1 MTATISSTPVTES
14 QLGLLVVHRSVP
26 VGNLYTVLVEL
37 RLDPTRSAADV
48 RAALTAV
55 LNAQPALRLAFR
67 ELPEPAAW
75 LREPFTPRE
84 APLRHVPV
92 DRDFAER
99 TRRELAELAAEGFDL
114 GEAPLLRAVH
124 LRATAGDESVL
135 LISVHHTVFDGY
147 SLQPLVRDLDAA
159 LAGDLDVDGVRPARE
174 RALLRELDAQVKAGA
189 ADSVEEQAKAIG
201 ARLRETTAT
210 VLYPRPNRPA
220 TTDFRGA
227 RRELP
232 LSPERSAAVDRA
244 ITALG
249 VTPFTFFSAAY
260 SAVLARHGG
269 ADQAVFG
276 SPLMARRTIGS
287 HDLCGFFV
295 NTLPL
300 VVDVDWDRSFAEH
313 ARTAVDREVDGVR
326 RAVTVPFNRV
336 VRHAAPDR
344 GGNRNPLFSAMLAMQ
359 DSTGTPPGSAVRSVR
374 EHGTGTA
381 KFDLWL
387 GVTPT
392 PGGWLLE
399 LEHDVALLPEP
410 IAAAVADSLLHA
422 LDRAAAD
429 PSTPLRDLFEDASV
443 EEAHRADGYYGQPPC
458 ADLDGWLARVAAGR
472 PDAVAVEEEGRA
484 LTYAELAR
492 EVAAVATGLR
502 GRGVEPGRV
511 VGLTTT
517 TLVDTVVA
525 MLAVLRLRATF
536 LPLDLAL
543 PAERLAHMVGK
554 ADCRIAVGGGDP
566 GVPVHPV
573 AELRAAGEAGGEAG
587 DAANDVGEPSEEDG
601 VYVMFTSG
609 STGNP
614 KGVLMHNRPLV
625 NLTAWQL
632 AALDMDEGT
641 RFLQYAP
648 LGFDVSFQEIV
659 PTLAAGGTVV
669 SREPADRR
677 DVPAVVQRV
686 LDTAVTHVYLPVAA
700 LRPFVQ
706 AAEGLRFEHLK
717 YVCVSGEQLTVND
730 VVRDFFARHPGV
742 RLVNLYGPTETHAVT
757 THRLSAEDSH
767 WPSHVPIGVPLTG
780 VTAQVVDRT
789 GHLAPRGVVGELL
802 LGGDCP
808 ARGYV
813 NEPERTAERFV
824 PDPRGTTRYRTGDQ
838 VLWDADGV
846 LVFLGRDDHQ
856 VKIRGYR
863 VELGEVEVVAQQH
876 PGVRRAVAVARGDGA
891 DRHLV
896 LFVQA
901 DEPDLEALR
910 RRLTDALPPYMVPL
924 RTFTVAEV
932 PLTGNGKV
940 DRAALLRQADALV
953 DEQRADEA
961 GRTTTDDPLEA
972 GLQALW
978 AELLDHP
985 APPLDRSL
993 LELGAHSLNALVALS
1008 RVEQEHGVRVP
1019 ILDFFRDPTVAA
1031 LAELVRERR

>member
-14 QLGLLVVHRSVP
+14 QLGLLVVHRTVP
-26 VGNLYTVLVEL
+26 VGNLYNVLVEL
-37 RLDPTRSAADV
+37 RLDPARSAADV

-55 LNAQPALRLAFR
+55 LNAQPALRLAFH
-67 ELPEPAAW
+67 ELPEPAAR
-75 LREPFTPRE
+75 LREPLTPQE
-84 APLRHVPV
+84 APLRHVLV
-92 DRDFAER
+92 GRDFEGR
-99 TRRELAELAAEGFDL
+99 TRRELAELAAAGFDL

-124 LRATAGDESVL
+124 LRSGDGDESAL

-159 LAGDLDVDGVRPARE
+159 LAGTLDVDGVRPARE

-189 ADSVEEQAKAIG
+189 AGAVEERAKAIG

-220 TTDFRGA
+220 GTDFRGA

-249 VTPFTFFSAAY
+249 VTPFTFFSAVY
-260 SAVLARHGG
+260 SAVLARHSG
-269 ADQAVFG
+269 ADQATFG

-300 VVDVDWDRSFAEH
+300 VVDVDWDRTFAEH
-313 ARTAVDREVDGVR
+313 ARTAVEREVDEVR

-344 GGNRNPLFSAMLAMQ
+344 GGDRNPLFSAMLAMQ
-359 DSTGTPPGSAVRSVR
+359 DSTATPPGSAVRSVR

-410 IAAAVADSLLHA
+410 IAAAVEDSLLLA

-443 EEAHRADGYYGQPPC
+443 EEAHRADGFRREPPC

-484 LTYAELAR
+484 LTYGELAR
-492 EVAAVATGLR
+492 EVAAVAAGLR
-502 GRGVEPGRV
+502 GRGAGPGQV

-566 GVPVHPV
+566 GVPVFGV
-573 AELRAAGEAGGEAG
+573 AELRAAGGSGVAG
-587 DAANDVGEPSEEDG
+587 DVGEPSEEDG

-632 AALDMDEGT
+632 DALDMDEGT

-677 DVPAVVQRV
+677 DVPAVVRRV
-686 LDTAVTHVYLPVAA
+686 LDTAVTHVYQPVAA

-706 AAEGLRFEHLK
+706 AAEGLRFEHLR

-757 THRLSAEDSH
+757 THRLSAEDAH

-808 ARGYV
+808 ALGYV

-896 LFVQA
+896 LFV
-901 DEPDLEALR
+901 
-910 RRLTDALPPYMVPL
+910 
-924 RTFTVAEV
+924 
-932 PLTGNGKV
+932 
-940 DRAALLRQADALV
+940 
-953 DEQRADEA
+953 
-961 GRTTTDDPLEA
+961 
-972 GLQALW
+972 
-978 AELLDHP
+978 
-985 APPLDRSL
+985 
-993 LELGAHSLNALVALS
+993 
-1008 RVEQEHGVRVP
+1008 
-1019 ILDFFRDPTVAA
+1019 
-1031 LAELVRERR
+1031 

>member
-1 MTATISSTPVTES
+1 MTAVISAAPVTES

-37 RLDPTRSAADV
+37 RLDPDRSAAEV

-75 LREPFTPRE
+75 LREPFTE
-84 APLRHVPV
+84 QEVPLRHVPV
-92 DRDFAER
+92 DRDFGAR
-99 TRRELAELAAEGFDL
+99 TGRALAELAAEGFDP

-124 LRATAGDESVL
+124 LSSTSGDASTL
-135 LISVHHTVFDGY
+135 LLSVHHTVFDGY

-159 LAGDLDVDGVRPARE
+159 LAGTLDVAAVRPVRE
-174 RALLRELDAQVKAGA
+174 RALRRELDAQVRA
-189 ADSVEEQAKAIG
+189 AAEAATEERAEAIA
-201 ARLRETTAT
+201 ARLRGTAPV
-210 VLYPRPNRPA
+210 VLYPRPHRPT

-232 LSPERSAAVDRA
+232 LSAAASAAVDRA

-249 VTPFTFFSAAY
+249 VTPFTFFSAVW

-269 ADQAVFG
+269 TDRVTFG
-276 SPLMARRTIGS
+276 SPLMARRTLAS

-300 VVDVDWDRSFAEH
+300 VVDVDWDRAFAEH
-313 ARTAVDREVDGVR
+313 ARTAVDREVDAVR
-326 RAVTVPFNRV
+326 RAVTVPFGRV
-336 VRHAAPDR
+336 VRHADPDR
-344 GGNRNPLFSAMLAMQ
+344 DGARNPLFSAMLAMQ
-359 DSTGTPPGSAVRSVR
+359 DSTATPPGSAVRAVR

-392 PGGWLLE
+392 PDGWVLE
-399 LEHDVALLPEP
+399 LEHDLDLLPEP
-410 IAAAVADSLLHA
+410 IAGAVEDSLRLA

-429 PSTPLRDLFEDASV
+429 PSTPLRDLFDDASAR
-443 EEAHRADGYYGQPPC
+443 EARHTDGFRREPPC
-458 ADLDGWLARVAAGR
+458 ADLDGWLARVAARR

-484 LTYAELAR
+484 LTYAELGR
-492 EVAAVATGLR
+492 EVAAVAAGLR
-502 GRGVEPGRV
+502 GRGVAPGRV

-525 MLAVLRLRATF
+525 VLAVLRLRATF
-536 LPLDLAL
+536 LPLDPAL
-543 PAERLAHMVGK
+543 PAERLAYVVGR

-566 GVPVHPV
+566 GVPVFPV
-573 AELRAAGEAGGEAG
+573 AELRDTAAGAG
-587 DAANDVGEPSEEDG
+587 DPGAPSEEDG

-632 AALDMDEGT
+632 DALDMDEGT

-669 SREPADRR
+669 SRDPADRR
-677 DVPAVVQRV
+677 DLPAVARRV
-686 LDTAVTHVYLPVAA
+686 LDAAVTHVYLPVAA

-706 AAEGLRFEHLK
+706 AAEGLEFGHLR
-717 YVCVSGEQLTVND
+717 YVCVSGEQLVLDD
-730 VVRDFFARHPGV
+730 VVREFFARHPGV

-757 THRLSAEDSH
+757 THRLSAEDPH
-767 WPSHVPIGVPLTG
+767 WPAHVPIGVPLTG

-789 GHLAPRGVVGELL
+789 GHLAPRGVAGELL

-808 ARGYV
+808 ALGYV
-813 NEPERTAERFV
+813 GEPGRTAERFV

-856 VKIRGYR
+856 VKIRGHR
-863 VELGEVEVVAQQH
+863 VELGEVEVVAQRH

-896 LFVQA
+896 LFVQG
-901 DEPDLEALR
+901 DVPDPEALR
-910 RRLTDALPPYMVPL
+910 RRLADALPPYMVPL
-924 RTFTVAEV
+924 RTFTAAEV

-940 DRAALLRQADALV
+940 DRAALLRRADAA
-953 DEQRADEA
+953 ADERGPDRG
-961 GRTTTDDPLEA
+961 GRTTPDDPLEA
-972 GLQALW
+972 ELQALW

-993 LELGAHSLNALVALS
+993 LEVGAHSLTVLLALG

-1019 ILDFFRDPTVAA
+1019 FLDFFRAPTVSALAA
-1031 LAELVRERR
+1031 LVRGLR